1 MEKVN
6 IHEPVQDINYE
17 FIFHKWFSQC
27 TEDQKHIRTAF
38 LTRAGYIPKE
48 DKKTVGVIKKSK
60 LSPKEDIEAKNP
72 YNDNFA
78 GAYQPQKSIT
88 LSEYPNPSSTAS
100 SKTSS
105 SSSSSAISTPRK
117 EVVYVEK
124 EYLSSSASST
134 PRKIVNTITLETHVV
149 ESKPTAS
156 SIRSS
161 SSSSSDSSSAID
173 VRKTAIEVRTR
184 ASSSSSSSYIE
195 VRPVASR
202 HSSLNLDNKNNK
214 TYSRQSRSSSSS
226 SNSSSAT
233 ITPRNNAPEPVQRQK
248 ASRSPS
254 SSASSRTSTTSTNKQ
269 NQEKLLTN
277 LAVQSMIIKAVSRK
291 PESSSESSMSSKH
304 DKKEKQ
310 SDSNSKIN
318 FNLKFTTEFDMKN
331 LPQKPNPETYHIN
344 KNESLSQSKET
355 AVVATVVTKQRKGST
370 SSDSSSSS
378 ETSSSTSSSSS
389 SSTSS
394 STSSI
399 SVQKPVVKYSRGES
413 LSPDA
418 EIKLK
423 EMSVRAFKLLSQN
436 DFEDFKLLINES
448 SKIILSRN
456 SEEETLLSVAC
467 KKGYNKFVKF
477 LVETD
482 DILLSID
489 TPEGNYITLCRLYC
503 Y

>member
-1 MEKVN
+1 LEKVN

-38 LTRAGYIPKE
+38 LTRAGYIPKA
-48 DKKTVGVIKKSK
+48 DKKIVGVIKQSK
-60 LSPKEDIEAKNP
+60 FSPKEDKEAKNP

-88 LSEYPNPSSTAS
+88 LSEYPNPSSTTS

-105 SSSSSAISTPRK
+105 SSSSSTISTPRK

-134 PRKIVNTITLETHVV
+134 PRKIVNTVTLETRVV
-149 ESKPTAS
+149 ESKLTAS

-173 VRKTAIEVRTR
+173 VHKTAIEVRSR
-184 ASSSSSSSYIE
+184 ASSSSSSSYVE

-214 TYSRQSRSSSSS
+214 AYSRQSR
-226 SNSSSAT
+226 SSAT

-254 SSASSRTSTTSTNKQ
+254 SSATSETSTNKQ
-269 NQEKLLTN
+269 NQEKLMTN
-277 LAVQSMIIKAVSRK
+277 LTVQSMILKTVLRR
-291 PESSSESSMSSKH
+291 PESRSESSISSKN
-304 DKKEKQ
+304 DKKEKH
-310 SDSNSKIN
+310 SDSDSKKN
-318 FNLKFTTEFDMKN
+318 VNLNFTTEFDMKN

-378 ETSSSTSSSSS
+378 VTSSSTSSSSS

-423 EMSVRAFKLLSQN
+423 ELSVRAFKLLSQN
-436 DFEDFKLLINES
+436 DIEDFKLLINES
-448 SKIILSRN
+448 
-456 SEEETLLSVAC
+456 
-467 KKGYNKFVKF
+467 
-477 LVETD
+477 
-482 DILLSID
+482 
-489 TPEGNYITLCRLYC
+489 
-503 Y
+503 